1 MIDAAT
7 TMLVPPGTTPGA
19 ALALLCLSFF
29 TSALTG
35 ALGLGGGV
43 MMLAAMTQL
52 LPPAVLLPVHGV
64 VQIGRASCRERVSI
78 RV

>member
-29 TSALTG
+29 TSALCG
-35 ALGLGGGV
+35 AGQRGEGG
-43 MMLAAMTQL
+43 AWAQT
-52 LPPAVLLPVHGV
+52 
-64 VQIGRASCRERVSI
+64 
-78 RV
+78 